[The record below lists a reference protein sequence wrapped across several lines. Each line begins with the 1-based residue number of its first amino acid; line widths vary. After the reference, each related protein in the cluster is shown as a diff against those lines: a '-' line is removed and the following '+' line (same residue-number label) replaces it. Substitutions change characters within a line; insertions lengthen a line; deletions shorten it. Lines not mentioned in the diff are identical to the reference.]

1 MLREEV
7 LNSSRE
13 LVNKI
18 YEKMNVIETCDSV
31 AEKVKNLDVCFN
43 DPDGKQVVSLD
54 GILTADQ
61 LTIIRDGIIG
71 RIYDNAAIAQSFLEK
86 LNRKPATV
94 NPVFEEAVQDM
105 VNQTEIKGE
114 KQTGRKTVEFDID
127 LVRELYINQG
137 LPYKKLAEQFGC
149 AESTIYNF
157 IKKNGIV
164 REEKAISYPVMTEEE
179 VRKLYTNGS
188 MSLAETAKHF
198 GVESTKLHTF
208 IEKHGLKKA
217 VAKSKD
223 PFLDG
228 DKMGKKEFTAKMLA
242 GRK

>member
-61 LTIIRDGIIG
+61 LTVIRDGIIDK
-71 RIYDNAAIAQSFLEK
+71 IYDNAAIAQSFLEK

-94 NPVFEEAVQDM
+94 NPVFEAAVQDM
-105 VNQTEIKGE
+105 VNSNAKSEPASEIPVKME
-114 KQTGRKTVEFDID
+114 SIKPELTVE
-127 LVRELYINQG
+127 
-137 LPYKKLAEQFGC
+137 A
-149 AESTIYNF
+149 
-157 IKKNGIV
+157 
-164 REEKAISYPVMTEEE
+164 
-179 VRKLYTNGS
+179 VRKMYIDEGKTLT
-188 MSLAETAKHF
+188 ETATFF
-198 GVESTKLHTF
+198 GVKKDMLNSFIRRNKLNRTSYGKDDGF
-208 IEKHGLKKA
+208 RDA
-217 VAKSKD
+217 VVEQRR
-223 PFLDG
+223 
-228 DKMGKKEFTAKMLA
+228 KE
-242 GRK
+242 RP

>member
-18 YEKMNVIETCDSV
+18 YEKMNVIEICDSV

-61 LTIIRDGIIG
+61 LTVIRDGIIDK
-71 RIYDNAAIAQSFLEK
+71 IYDNAAIAQSFLEK

-105 VNQTEIKGE
+105 EKSSKG
-114 KQTGRKTVEFDID
+114 KASGRKSIDLDID
-127 LVRELYINQG
+127 QVKELYVNQG
-137 LPYKKLAEQFGC
+137 LSFRKVADQCGC
-149 AESTIYNF
+149 SENTVRNF
-157 IKKNGIV
+157 AMKHNIT
-164 REEKAISYPVMTEEE
+164 REASEPVGYPVMTVEA
-179 VRKLYTNGS
+179 VRKVYTDGS
-188 MSLAETAKHF
+188 MSLADTAKYF
-198 GVESTKLHTF
+198 GIESTKLHTF
-208 IEKHGLKKA
+208 IEKNNLKK
-217 VAKSKD
+217 VVVKPKD
-223 PFLDG
+223 PFMDAN
-228 DKMGKKEFTAKMLA
+228 KMGKDEFKRQMLA
-242 GRK
+242 GKK